1 MERMWGGRR
10 LESEFEKKLPPNT
23 CIGESWEIADRPEA
37 QSIVANPPLK
47 GKTLHELWKQNRHDI
62 FGDVPETP
70 RFPLLLKLLD
80 AQERLSLQVHPPEEV
95 AGKLG
100 GEPKTEFWYVAA
112 ADPGAELFLGFPEL
126 ITREQFKRA
135 LDKGTVEDCVQKI
148 RVKAGDAM
156 FLPAGRL
163 HAVGGGNL
171 LVEIQQNSVTTY
183 RVFDWN
189 RTAADG
195 TLRQLHVDQA
205 LQCIDF
211 IDVGPHLIEP
221 KGEVLIKHE
230 LFEIEKWNLDS
241 SRGIAPLGQ
250 FAIVC
255 CLTGSLRCASV
266 DLAPGQFFLVPAS
279 LETRQL
285 QPQSEGTSLLRI
297 TIPNF

>member
-1 MERMWGGRR
+1 
-10 LESEFEKKLPPNT
+10 
-23 CIGESWEIADRPEA
+23 
-37 QSIVANPPLK
+37 
-47 GKTLHELWKQNRHDI
+47 
-62 FGDVPETP
+62 
-70 RFPLLLKLLD
+70 
-80 AQERLSLQVHPPEEV
+80 
-95 AGKLG
+95 
-100 GEPKTEFWYVAA
+100 
-112 ADPGAELFLGFPEL
+112 
-126 ITREQFKRA
+126 
-135 LDKGTVEDCVQKI
+135 
-148 RVKAGDAM
+148 M

-171 LVEIQQNSVTTY
+171 LVEIQQNSDTTY

-211 IDVGPHLIEP
+211 TDVGPHLIEP

-255 CLTGSLRCASV
+255 CLTGSLRCAGV
-266 DLAPGQFFLVPAS
+266 DLAPGEFFLVPAS

-285 QPQSEGTSLLRI
+285 QPQREGTSLLRI
-297 TIPNF
+297 TVPNF